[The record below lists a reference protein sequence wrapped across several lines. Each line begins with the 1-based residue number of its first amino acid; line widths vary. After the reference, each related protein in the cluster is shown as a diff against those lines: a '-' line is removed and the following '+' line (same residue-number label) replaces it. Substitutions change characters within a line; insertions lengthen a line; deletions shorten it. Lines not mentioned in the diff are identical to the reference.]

1 MSDKLD
7 LGLKDFSQL
16 VNGAAILLAFFVGY
30 KYGLRNSSTIET
42 KQVSSEGE
50 ADLHPLER
58 VQQFRENGDCK
69 MLLIVRNDL
78 KMGKG
83 KIAAQCGHAAVGAY
97 QTAIKR
103 FPRLVRLWD
112 SNGCP
117 KIAVKCESKA
127 EIIELRNKAQAMNF
141 NTCMIRDAGRTQVE
155 PNTITVL
162 AVGPANSQDLDTITR
177 HLKLL

>member
-1 MSDKLD
+1 MSD

-16 VNGAAILLAFFVGY
+16 VSGAAILLSFFAGY
-30 KYGLRNSSTIET
+30 KYGLRNVSSTET
-42 KQVSSEGE
+42 KQTSKKNEPEFSTNEG
-50 ADLHPLER
+50 LR
-58 VQQFRENGDCK
+58 QFRDNGDCK

-97 QTAIKR
+97 ETAIKR
-103 FPRLVRLWD
+103 YPSLVRHWQ

-127 EIIELRNKAQAMNF
+127 EIIDLRNKAQAKDF

-162 AVGPANSQDLDTITR
+162 AIGPAQSDALDQITR